1 MGFGKSSA
9 FARLE
14 LCLHTAKSKR
24 YAYARPSGSAVE
36 NRVAGNDRIVTSGS
50 LTIGSEDV
58 APVRPENP
66 RGSRLAARS
75 KRLLHAVRS
84 DRQLAI
90 PTGVLLAIVL
100 FALFVPIL
108 WSQSPTSQDLINSL
122 QAPSGAHP
130 MGTDQL
136 GRDVLARVA
145 AGARISLVVASLVTL
160 GGALIGGMI
169 GLFAG
174 TIGGPGDGIAMRV
187 MDTIL
192 AFPPLILAMAVTV
205 GLGVGLSTAALG
217 IALVSVPWYAR
228 LLRAEALRIRSL
240 PFIEAAHAMGSTRGR
255 IISRHVIPHV
265 LPVLFIQMAAAF
277 GFAVLTLAGLSF
289 IGLGAQVPSPEW
301 GAMITEGLQ
310 YSLTGEWWIAI
321 FPGVAL
327 LVVVTA
333 ASMLSDRMRDL
344 LDPRGQ
350 YARL

>member
-1 MGFGKSSA
+1 
-9 FARLE
+9 
-14 LCLHTAKSKR
+14 
-24 YAYARPSGSAVE
+24 
-36 NRVAGNDRIVTSGS
+36 VTSGS
-50 LTIGSEDV
+50 LTIAEEGAA
-58 APVRPENP
+58 APGPGGPRDQRAFARAGRALQTVR
-66 RGSRLAARS
+66 G
-75 KRLLHAVRS
+75 
-84 DRQLAI
+84 DRQLAF
-90 PTGVLLAIVL
+90 PVAVLAAVVL
-100 FALFVPIL
+100 FALLVPVL
-108 WSQSPTSQDLINSL
+108 WPEQANKQDLINALES
-122 QAPSGAHP
+122 PSAAHP

-145 AGARISLVVASLVTL
+145 EGARISLLVATLVTL
-160 GGALIGGMI
+160 GGALVGGLI

-174 TIGGPGDGIAMRV
+174 VVGGAPDGVAMRL

-205 GLGVGLSTAALG
+205 GLGVGLSTAGLG

-228 LLRAEALRIRSL
+228 LMRSEAIRIRSL
-240 PFIEAAHAMGSTRGR
+240 PFIEAAHAMGSSRGR
-255 IISRHVIPHV
+255 IVSRHVVPHV

-277 GFAVLTLAGLSF
+277 GYAVLALAGLSF
-289 IGLGAQVPSPEW
+289 IGLGAQVPTPEW

-310 YSLTGEWWIAI
+310 YSLTGQWWIAI

-327 LVVVTA
+327 LIVVTA

>member
-1 MGFGKSSA
+1 MS
-9 FARLE
+9 
-14 LCLHTAKSKR
+14 T
-24 YAYARPSGSAVE
+24 GSATLAGE
-36 NRVAGNDRIVTSGS
+36 ALAQAPANGRGPRVAAGAR
-50 LTIGSEDV
+50 
-58 APVRPENP
+58 
-66 RGSRLAARS
+66 RLR
-75 KRLLHAVRS
+75 RAVRS

-90 PTGVLLAIVL
+90 PLGVL
-100 FALFVPIL
+100 FAVILFALLVPVL
-108 WSQSPTSQDLINSL
+108 WGQSPTHQDLINSL
-122 QAPSGAHP
+122 ESPSGAHP

-160 GGALIGGMI
+160 GGALIGGAI

-174 TIGGPGDGIAMRV
+174 TVGGSADGIAMRV

-217 IALVSVPWYAR
+217 VALVSVPWYAR
-228 LLRAEALRIRSL
+228 LLRSEALRIRSL
-240 PFIEAAHAMGSTRGR
+240 PFIEAAHAMGSSRGR
-255 IISRHVIPHV
+255 IIRRHVIPHV

-277 GFAVLTLAGLSF
+277 GYAVIALAGLSF

-310 YSLTGEWWIAI
+310 YALTGPWWISI

-327 LVVVTA
+327 LIVVTA
-333 ASMLSDRMRDL
+333 ASMLSDRLRDL
-344 LDPRGQ
+344 LDPRGH